1 MSYPFENF
9 RATEQQA
16 DLLDKKFLQVAAAMP
31 EFFRVMAVAHTSVD
45 QKTLYGQPGGI
56 RQDLGVET
64 SLKLLLMACCN
75 DRIMTSN
82 ESAKSVIEKLRVLT
96 LLYYAKSKNL
106 KACLFFGYYFY
117 RQHANAQYVIK
128 NILAQ
133 NDLLVDMNQSSEDV
147 LARTSLFKGL
157 RPHAWF
163 RSQSGIGDKL
173 SHVWIHD
180 GDFTRT
186 DLPHPGFQIHF
197 RKTGAYDIRAPIF
210 VNSTEVETPLANQ
223 GKVIVSCPKC
233 GQKCRGPLF
242 AQIEVTCPTCRQTWI
257 QQT

>member
-1 MSYPFENF
+1 MQYPFENF
-9 RATEQQA
+9 RANAQQA
-16 DLLDKKFLQVAAAMP
+16 NLLDKQLPRVAAVMP
-31 EFFRVMAVAHTSVD
+31 EFFRVMSVAYTSIE
-45 QKTLYGQPGGI
+45 QKNLYGRPGGI

-64 SLKLLLMACCN
+64 SLKLLLIACCN
-75 DRIMTSN
+75 DRIITSH
-82 ESAKSVIEKLRVLT
+82 EAAKSVIEKLRVLT
-96 LLYYAKSKNL
+96 LLFYAKSANL

-117 RQHANAQYVIK
+117 GQHSNALYAVK
-128 NILAQ
+128 SILAQ
-133 NDLLVDMNQSSEDV
+133 NDLLVDVNQSKEEV
-147 LARTSLFKGL
+147 VERTSLFNDL
-157 RPHAWF
+157 RSRAWF

-173 SHVWIHD
+173 SNVFIAD

-197 RKTGAYDIRAPIF
+197 RKSGMYDLRSPVLLDA
-210 VNSTEVETPLANQ
+210 TEVEVPLINQ

-242 AQIEVTCPTCRQTWI
+242 AQIEVTCPKCKQLWR